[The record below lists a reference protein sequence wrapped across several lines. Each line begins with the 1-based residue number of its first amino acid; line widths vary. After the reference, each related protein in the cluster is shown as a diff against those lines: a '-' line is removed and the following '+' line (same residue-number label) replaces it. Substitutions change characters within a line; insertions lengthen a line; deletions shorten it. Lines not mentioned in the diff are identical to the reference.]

1 MILPFINRFTCNK
14 AQLPLMIKNI
24 QSKNMNVILDYTNE
38 KIENHKQN
46 YEEIMDLIKNHP
58 NQHVALKLS
67 SLNVV
72 QPSVMEGYLENITE
86 AALKQNCKLL
96 IDAENY
102 EIQDQIDKTTNL
114 FMQQYNKKEV
124 QIYKTYQMYRNDYF
138 PILSNDLQQNRD
150 FFIGVKL
157 VRGAYYNED
166 KPKQILFDTIEE
178 THDNYNNGIQEFVK
192 YHKEN
197 DKLFCATHNMQSIY
211 FAKKY
216 IQHHKLKNIEF
227 AQLLGMSDKMSSSLA
242 KTHHVYKYLP
252 YGDFHDTL
260 PYLIRR
266 LYENYPMML
275 NLFK

>member
-38 KIENHKQN
+38 KIENHKRN

-102 EIQDQIDKTTNL
+102 EIQDQINKTTNL
-114 FMQQYNKKEV
+114 FMQQYNNKEV

-197 DKLFCATHNMQSIY
+197 DKLLCATHNMQSIY

-216 IQHHKLKNIEF
+216 IQDHKMKNIEF